1 MNRMF
6 FWCVPLSSDISSWDV
21 SRVKKMK
28 DAFKGSDFKEDISNW
43 DTSESEKHQ
52 KTQRTVIIVALA
64 IGLIAVGIW
73 FYLPAY

>member
-1 MNRMF
+1 
-6 FWCVPLSSDISSWDV
+6 
-21 SRVKKMK
+21 MK
-28 DAFKGSDFKEDISNW
+28 DVFKGSDFKGDISNW